1 MACASRKEAR
11 AARLRL
17 GRAKRAVI
25 AHRARQA
32 SCIGD
37 RSGQAIIR
45 SSRAGNG
52 CAARAR
58 AVAAGRAGCLN
69 SLAVRET
76 RGSIIA
82 PSTRGLA
89 DSPRSRIIASSRT
102 RDGRGHVR
110 AVAKAAGGATQR
122 AHGCAATI
130 GAITARGAR
139 KACGFERRA
148 GCEACGR
155 IHVCTS
161 RAAAIDTGVDGI
173 EVVVVGPN
181 IQGAISAQ
189 HGG

>member
-1 MACASRKEAR
+1 MS
-11 AARLRL
+11 
-17 GRAKRAVI
+17 
-25 AHRARQA
+25 HRARQA
-32 SCIGD
+32 SFIGE
-37 RSGQAIIR
+37 IPCHTFVR

-52 CAARAR
+52 CSARAR

-110 AVAKAAGGATQR
+110 AVAKAAGGARQR
-122 AHGCAATI
+122 AHGCAAAI

-148 GCEACGR
+148 GSEARGG
-155 IHVCTS
+155 IHVCAG
-161 RAAAIDTGVDGI
+161 RAAAIDASVDGI
-173 EVVVVGPN
+173 QVAVKGPN
-181 IQGAISAQ
+181 IHGAISAN